1 MFRNKKY
8 LFLLISNELNVFE
21 VLGVFSTFE
30 SAKSFYNHY
39 SATDRRLKIVK
50 KVLNPTQHGEK

>member
-1 MFRNKKY
+1 MFWNKKY

-21 VLGVFSTFE
+21 VLGVFSTFD

-39 SATDRRLKIVK
+39 SSTGRRLQIIK
-50 KVLNPTQHGEK
+50 KVLNPIQHGE